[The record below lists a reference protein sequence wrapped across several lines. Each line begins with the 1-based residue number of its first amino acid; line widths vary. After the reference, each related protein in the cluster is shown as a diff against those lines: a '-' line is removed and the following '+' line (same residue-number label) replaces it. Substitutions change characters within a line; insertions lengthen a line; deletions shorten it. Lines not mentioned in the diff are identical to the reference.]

1 MECQK
6 CRKYQVDNRNN
17 CCWKDGLNNFPTFA
31 DNIWSKVGL
40 NDFHGYANAY
50 LYTSKQTLFILQV
63 TEFKDK
69 WFKECSPIFDE
80 KCKTK

>member
-1 MECQK
+1 MAYLCKKINLNVVAIWQK
-6 CRKYQVDNRNN
+6 CMYQS
-17 CCWKDGLNNFPTFA
+17 LHF
-31 DNIWSKVGL
+31 L
-40 NDFHGYANAY
+40 
-50 LYTSKQTLFILQV
+50 LQV

>member
-1 MECQK
+1 MQIRICIFVK
-6 CRKYQVDNRNN
+6 AN
-17 CCWKDGLNNFPTFA
+17 TF
-31 DNIWSKVGL
+31 
-40 NDFHGYANAY
+40 Y
-50 LYTSKQTLFILQV
+50 ILQV